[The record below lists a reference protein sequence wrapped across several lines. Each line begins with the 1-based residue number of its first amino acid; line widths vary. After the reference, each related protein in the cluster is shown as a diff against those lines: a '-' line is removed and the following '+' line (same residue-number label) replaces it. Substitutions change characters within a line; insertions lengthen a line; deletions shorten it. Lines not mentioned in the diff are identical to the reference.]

1 MKQLK
6 DITGKLFKKNTLSS
20 GQGNGLYA
28 SLDELIEQRRYAPFL
43 QSKQTSAGA
52 GDVRSAFKGRGME
65 FEEIRS
71 YAFGDDVRD
80 IDWRVTARK
89 QQPYTKLYAEEK
101 DREVYVLLDLSPY
114 MLFGSR
120 KELKSVSA
128 AKTAARIAWMCA
140 KNKDRFGCVIS
151 DGKEAVLL
159 KAQNSQTNMMMI
171 LKKIADTSRRILDN
185 SSFVSDSSGFI
196 KAVKLLQQAVKHR
209 AIIFVVS
216 DFSGFGDESRKLL
229 AQLAKKAD
237 ITCVNVFDVLENCA
251 PAAGEYMVQQDG
263 RQLVFSSEPKSFR
276 REYAAYFAEKH
287 AELKRFCRRFKMH
300 YLENKAERC

>member
-6 DITGKLFKKNTLSS
+6 EIAGKLFKKETLPPK
-20 GQGNGLYA
+20 QGNGLYV

-43 QSKQTSAGA
+43 RSKQTSVGV

-140 KNKDRFGCVIS
+140 KNKDRFGCVVN
-151 DGKEAVLL
+151 DGAEAVLL
-159 KAQNSQTNMMMI
+159 KAQNTQINMMMI
-171 LKKIADTSRRILDN
+171 LKKIADTSQRILKQ
-185 SSFVSDSSGFI
+185 SSFETEGNGFV
-196 KAVKLLQQAVKHR
+196 KAIKLLQQAIKHR
-209 AIIFVVS
+209 AIIFVIS
-216 DFSGFGDESRKLL
+216 DFSDFGEETRKLL

-237 ITCVNVFDVLENCA
+237 ITCVNVFDVLESCA
-251 PAAGEYMVQQDG
+251 PAAGEYMVQQNEK
-263 RQLVFSSEPKSFR
+263 QLVFSSEPQNFR
-276 REYAAYFAEKH
+276 REYASYFAEKH
-287 AELKRFCRRFKMH
+287 AAVKNFCRRFKMH
-300 YLENKAERC
+300 YLENISEHC